1 MNYET
6 DRLVCVI
13 ENDAAHVQF
22 KGPDVAEYSAA
33 SQLAHDFRS
42 LVEEFEFSVLV
53 INCSTLTF
61 VTSTVLEAFV
71 STHLRC
77 RQLGR
82 SIRLLH
88 PNDSIREILARTN
101 LEKVMPIYTSLEDAL
116 KTDE

>member
-13 ENDAAHVQF
+13 EDDAAHVQF
-22 KGPDVAEYSAA
+22 KGPDVAEYSEA

-42 LVEEFEFSVLV
+42 LIDEFEFSVIV
-53 INCSTLTF
+53 INCGTLTF

-82 SIRLLH
+82 CIRLLN
-88 PNDSIREILARTN
+88 PNDSIREVLARTN
-101 LEKVMPIYTSLEDAL
+101 LEKVMPIFDQLEDAL
-116 KTDE
+116 KVDA